1 MLVGRLAPIGIG
13 IAPRPHRPAAHL
25 AVRAWAPFTPLP
37 PPDSISR
44 PALAF
49 QVSRAMGSGSSTT
62 AHSST
67 SWAPSATADAPRRI
81 SKSGYDITPLTAEQR
96 EAAAARLTPHQRDV
110 ALASGTERAFTGK
123 TVDGTPHDSK
133 AKGLY
138 VSAVGGL
145 PLFSSDTKFDSGTG
159 WPSFYTPVDP
169 EHVIEV
175 TDASIPFM
183 VRTEV
188 LDARSGAHLGHVF
201 NDGPRPTGKRYCMNA
216 AALRFIPAG
225 ADVPPESKPVSP

>member
-1 MLVGRLAPIGIG
+1 
-13 IAPRPHRPAAHL
+13 
-25 AVRAWAPFTPLP
+25 
-37 PPDSISR
+37 
-44 PALAF
+44 
-49 QVSRAMGSGSSTT
+49 MGSGSSTT

-96 EAAAARLTPHQRDV
+96 EAAAAGLTPHQRDV

-145 PLFSSDTKFDSGTG
+145 PLFSSDTKFDSGVQTEERRFWGAGGSLPKSSTSHGEGRDGAYKSCGPKPGGAAVLSADSEPALGQTG
-159 WPSFYTPVDP
+159 VPV
-169 EHVIEV
+169 
-175 TDASIPFM
+175 
-183 VRTEV
+183 
-188 LDARSGAHLGHVF
+188 GA
-201 NDGPRPTGKRYCMNA
+201 
-216 AALRFIPAG
+216 
-225 ADVPPESKPVSP
+225 